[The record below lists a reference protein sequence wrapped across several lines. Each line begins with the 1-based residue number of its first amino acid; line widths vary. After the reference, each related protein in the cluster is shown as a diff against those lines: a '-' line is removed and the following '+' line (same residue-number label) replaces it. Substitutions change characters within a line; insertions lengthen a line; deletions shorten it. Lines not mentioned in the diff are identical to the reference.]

1 MREQLVA
8 LEELARNDLAGRQ
21 VEVELQEIQARLD
34 ELRGDVEKI
43 RELLDRE
50 REQLAEAERM
60 RKDHLGE
67 LEVIAD
73 KTARSK
79 KRHDT
84 AKNNREMEASAREL
98 EVLRREKDEREAEAA
113 RLEAVVGQVR
123 EEITRHEGDFKQLT
137 DLLASDE
144 AEAKTRADALDA
156 RRAEGAD
163 ARKTLAS
170 KVRPDLL
177 RIYQMALSRRGS
189 GVADCIEGIC
199 RGCRM
204 TIPPQ
209 LYNQLLR
216 LDRVYQCPSCNRI
229 LLPVAVMR

>member
-8 LEELARNDLAGRQ
+8 LEELARNDLARRQ
-21 VEVELQEIQARLD
+21 LDVELAEIQSKLD
-34 ELRGDVEKI
+34 ELRGDIAKI
-43 RELLDRE
+43 HDLLERE
-50 REQLAEAERM
+50 RASFDDAERL
-60 RKDHLGE
+60 RRDHIDE
-67 LEVIAD
+67 LAVIAE

-84 AKNNREMEASAREL
+84 AKSNREVDAASREL

-113 RLEAVVGQVR
+113 RLETAVSQLR
-123 EEITRHEGDFKQLT
+123 SEIATHETDFAKLT
-137 DLLASDE
+137 EVLANNE
-144 AEAKTRADALDA
+144 LEAKRRVDAVEG
-156 RRAEGAD
+156 RRAEGMASHR
-163 ARKTLAS
+163 ALAG

-177 RIYQMALSRRGS
+177 RIYDMALARRGS
-189 GVADCIEGIC
+189 GVANCIEGIC

-209 LYNQLLR
+209 LYNQIVR
-216 LDRVYQCPSCNRI
+216 MDRVYQCPSCNRI